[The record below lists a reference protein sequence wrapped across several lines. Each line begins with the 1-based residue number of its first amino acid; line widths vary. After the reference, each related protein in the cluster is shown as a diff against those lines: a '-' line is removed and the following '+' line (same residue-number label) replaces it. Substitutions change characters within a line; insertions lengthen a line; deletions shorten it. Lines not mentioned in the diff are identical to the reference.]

1 MIESQRSSS
10 RGVDRVV
17 TVTTLLRLTRPQQW
31 VKNAVVLAGL
41 VFAGSVD
48 HPGAIADALLAMV
61 AFVIASAAIYVFNDV
76 RDADADRRHPLKRS
90 RPIASGEVS
99 IATAMRLSVG
109 LAAGAM
115 LLGFAITPAVGLT
128 VASYLAMMA
137 CYNLWFK
144 RVPIVD
150 VIVIAFGF
158 VLRAIAG
165 AVAIAVP
172 ISPWLLLCAF
182 LLALFLGFG
191 KRRAELA
198 THGDGAWLHRRALQ
212 GYNALLLDQLVRITA
227 ISALVTYATYTVVST
242 SVPRNDAMLFT
253 VPLVAL
259 AIFRYLYLVYG
270 RGKGESPESLLFRDR
285 WLLGAVLLWGAMAL
299 VIVKTDG
306 TVPPFS

>member
-1 MIESQRSSS
+1 MIESRRSSS
-10 RGVDRVV
+10 RAVDRIVAA
-17 TVTTLLRLTRPQQW
+17 TTLLRLTRPQQW

-48 HPGAIADALLAMV
+48 HPIAILDAVLAMI
-61 AFVIASAAIYVFNDV
+61 AFVMASAAIYVFNDI
-76 RDADADRRHPLKRS
+76 RDVGADRRHPRKRA
-90 RPIASGEVS
+90 RPLASGEISVN
-99 IATAMRLSVG
+99 TAVRLSVA
-109 LAAGAM
+109 LAAAAA
-115 LLGFAITPAVGLT
+115 LLGVAIAPALGAT
-128 VASYLAMMA
+128 IMAYLAMMVS
-137 CYNLWFK
+137 YNLWFK
-144 RVPIVD
+144 RVPILD
-150 VIVIAFGF
+150 VVVIAMGF

-191 KRRAELA
+191 KRRAEMT
-198 THGDGAWLHRRALQ
+198 THGDGAWLHRESLQ

-227 ISALVTYATYTVVST
+227 MSALVTYATYTVVSS

-253 VPLVAL
+253 VPLVAF

-270 RGKGESPESLLFRDR
+270 RGKGESPESLLFRDG

-306 TVPPFS
+306 TVWPFT